1 MKKNKEAVHPQSSP
15 IITGLINM
23 FFDMIKHFI
32 KDMEN
37 VRKVSKIDK
46 FADQF
51 ATLEHIVLKM
61 EAKIEENRRHIED
74 LKNRLLWGN
83 ITIVALII
91 VTIFLVLNN

>member
-1 MKKNKEAVHPQSSP
+1 MKKKKENKPQSNP
-15 IITGLINM
+15 FITGLINM

-37 VRKVSKIDK
+37 VRKVNKIDK
-46 FADQF
+46 FSEQF
-51 ATLEHIVLKM
+51 GTLEHIILKM
-61 EAKIEENRRHIED
+61 EAKIEDNRRHIED

-91 VTIFLVLNN
+91 VTIFLILNI